1 MPRAKQKLAVH
12 CRVTEGELCLK
23 VVLLCIGRVRKP
35 SVITSEMF
43 LEKAMSFRCALA
55 LLIKTDLKAVQRI
68 Q

>member
-1 MPRAKQKLAVH
+1 LNSP
-12 CRVTEGELCLK
+12 
-23 VVLLCIGRVRKP
+23 P